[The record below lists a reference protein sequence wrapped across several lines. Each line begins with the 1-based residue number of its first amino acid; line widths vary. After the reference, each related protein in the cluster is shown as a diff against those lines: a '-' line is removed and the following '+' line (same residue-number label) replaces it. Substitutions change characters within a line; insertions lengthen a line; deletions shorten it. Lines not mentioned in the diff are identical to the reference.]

1 MNIKRII
8 AIIFIFLLGV
18 GGWLILGSA
27 SALRSSMTAGNL
39 DNEVRALWG
48 SKIVQLAPKISVSIP
63 GTQQVRTLAPS
74 RNEVEVDIE
83 LEQRRKGLLWYPT
96 YIVDFS
102 GTYSV
107 TNTDAVS
114 QNVRVHFPLPSETAT
129 YDRFGFFIDG
139 KLQRIELR
147 TQEGVNQLLELAP
160 GDTRTFKLTYRTR
173 GLREWFYQL
182 AAWSGR
188 VEGLSLSV
196 VTNFEAIDFPEG
208 SLSPMSIE
216 RADGAT
222 TMRWE
227 AEDLITRQNVGITMP
242 ERVNPGPV
250 STRMSF
256 FAPVCLLFFFVLIT
270 ALCVLKRIDIHP
282 MHYLFVT
289 AGFFAFH
296 LLFAY
301 LVDLIN
307 IHLAFFVSSVISV
320 ALMVLYLATALG
332 REFPWKIAAA
342 GQLFYL
348 VLFSYSFFLEGM
360 TGLTVTV
367 GSVLTLAVLMK
378 LTAKLDWSEIFRPNE
393 QTLLTAK

>member
-1 MNIKRII
+1 M
-8 AIIFIFLLGV
+8 
-18 GGWLILGSA
+18 
-27 SALRSSMTAGNL
+27 
-39 DNEVRALWG
+39 
-48 SKIVQLAPKISVSIP
+48 
-63 GTQQVRTLAPS
+63 
-74 RNEVEVDIE
+74 
-83 LEQRRKGLLWYPT
+83 
-96 YIVDFS
+96 
-102 GTYSV
+102 
-107 TNTDAVS
+107 
-114 QNVRVHFPLPSETAT
+114 
-129 YDRFGFFIDG
+129 
-139 KLQRIELR
+139 
-147 TQEGVNQLLELAP
+147 
-160 GDTRTFKLTYRTR
+160 KLTYRTR

-307 IHLAFFVSSVISV
+307 IHLAF
-320 ALMVLYLATALG
+320 L
-332 REFPWKIAAA
+332 FP
-342 GQLFYL
+342 
-348 VLFSYSFFLEGM
+348 
-360 TGLTVTV
+360 
-367 GSVLTLAVLMK
+367 
-378 LTAKLDWSEIFRPNE
+378 R
-393 QTLLTAK
+393 